1 LSFWSSTTDACRD
14 VTVVVK
20 VSIILARSAM
30 VGSAMADVTE
40 AAADGGERGG
50 LDGGVE
56 VGGCCGN
63 GAEED
68 EERLEADTRLSRTS
82 APKTGGPRLWS
93 S

>member
-1 LSFWSSTTDACRD
+1 
-14 VTVVVK
+14 
-20 VSIILARSAM
+20 M

-68 EERLEADTRLSRTS
+68 EERLEADTRLSRAS
-82 APKTGGPRLWS
+82 RPRVAGPWLRNS
-93 S
+93 